1 MYNLQHYRSKELPI
15 SLHNKEIDAILSD
28 KKRLL
33 TEIYFDLQRYYEKKY
48 GHDTLVLME
57 IGSFFEVYEV
67 NNDHEQIGKAKEIS
81 ELLNIQL
88 TRKNK
93 SILENSV
100 QNPLLAG
107 VPSVSLERYL
117 NRIIQS
123 KRYTVVIVRQK
134 GEPPHVKRYIANI
147 ISPGTNFD
155 YLQEPNENNVTSLII
170 DQNNGIY
177 SVGYSAIDVSTGKTM
192 VNEIHS
198 TSEDKTFAL
207 DEVFTLLQSYQ
218 TSEVLLTFASEKI
231 DKEWVLNYLEIPG
244 NYHYSFNKCRLKI
257 AYQNELFARI
267 YLINSFLSPIEYLDL
282 ERYAYASE
290 SLALLCDFII
300 EHDPALVEKMYRPK
314 FLTADRF
321 VYLGNNPLEQLGIIS
336 RNSSDHTLLSLIDH
350 TSTAIGKRVL
360 KERLLN
366 PVCDLKLLQ
375 ERFDLSEKL
384 LENYQSFENL
394 LKQIYDLERILRRIK
409 LRKLHP
415 FELSYLFTSLES
427 VLAILQE
434 EQREGIEVEKSMIEA
449 CADFIHYLS
458 TTFDLDLCAK
468 VSKNQIHEN
477 FFFEG
482 IYPAIDAL
490 VHEQK
495 MQLYKVETIARHI
508 NSLFGEKSEYASVS
522 YLESEGYFITLTKN
536 RFSLIKEE
544 LEKSFITIGDRH
556 YFFKD
561 FTIKTLKNSVKITSE
576 LFEEISSSYI
586 ANQVK
591 MIALVKKRYD
601 ESLQEIENRYALLL
615 EQLIT
620 HIGVMDVA
628 ISNAKCARLYR
639 YERPEILEKSDTPF
653 FEAIGLRHPIIESRE
668 ENGIYIPN
676 DIYLGKRR
684 SDMESEQITLAA
696 TGGEEVRGVLL
707 YGINSSGKSSL
718 MKGVGIA
725 VIMAQAG
732 FFVPAKRLRF
742 TMYDKLFTRI
752 VSRDNLY
759 KGLSTF
765 AVEMLELKNIFNRA
779 NRHSLILGDE
789 ICHGTETES
798 ALAIVG
804 SAVMRLHAMGAF
816 FIFATHL
823 HQLTKLKEIQS
834 LDTIACLH
842 LGVQY
847 DEANDRLLYNRKLE
861 TGSGSSL
868 YGLEFA
874 KSLHM
879 DPTFIKQAYD
889 LRKNLSGDFSE
900 LEMLKKRKR
909 SKYNKS
915 MFLTKCA
922 LCNKPVEDVHHIRA
936 QAFADGEGNIDHFH
950 QNHRFNLIPL
960 CKEHHRKV
968 HDGKIFISGFV
979 MSDEGLKLHYTEQ

>member
-1 MYNLQHYRSKELPI
+1 
-15 SLHNKEIDAILSD
+15 
-28 KKRLL
+28 L

-67 NNDHEQIGKAKEIS
+67 NNDQEQIGKAKEIS

-107 VPSVSLERYL
+107 VPSVSIERYL
-117 NRIIQS
+117 NRIVQS

-134 GEPPHVKRYIANI
+134 GEPPHVKRYVANI

-155 YLQEPNENNVTSLII
+155 YIQEPGENNIASLII
-170 DQNNGIY
+170 DQNNGIF

-207 DEVFTLLQSYQ
+207 DELFTLLQSYQ
-218 TSEVLLTFASEKI
+218 TSEILLTFADEKI
-231 DKEWVLNYLEIPG
+231 DKDWVLSYLEIPG
-244 NYHYSFNKCRLKI
+244 NYHYSFNRCRLKI
-257 AYQNELFARI
+257 AYQNELFARVYNI
-267 YLINSFLSPIEYLDL
+267 KSFLSPIEYLDL
-282 ERYAYASE
+282 ERYAFASE

-300 EHDPALVEKMYRPK
+300 EHDSSLIEKMYRPK

-321 VYLGNNPLEQLGIIS
+321 VYLGNNALEQLGIIS
-336 RNSSDHTLLSLIDH
+336 RNSSDKTLLSLIDQ

-366 PVCDLKLLQ
+366 PICDLKLLE
-375 ERFDLSEKL
+375 ERFDLTQKL
-384 LENYQSFENL
+384 LERYQTFENL

-409 LRKLHP
+409 LKKLHP
-415 FELSYLFTSLES
+415 FELNYLFTSLES
-427 VLAILQE
+427 VLAIFKAEQE
-434 EQREGIEVEKSMIEA
+434 EGIEIEKRLIEE
-449 CADFIHYLS
+449 CADFIYHLS
-458 TTFDLDLCAK
+458 HTFNLDLCAK
-468 VSKNQIHEN
+468 VSKSQIHEN

-482 IYPAIDAL
+482 IYPAIDTL

-495 MQLYKVETIARHI
+495 MQLYKVEMIARHI
-508 NSLFGEKSEYASVS
+508 NSLFEGNNEYASVS
-522 YLESEGYFITLTKN
+522 YLESEGYFITMTKN
-536 RFSLIKEE
+536 RYALIEEE
-544 LEKSFITIGDRH
+544 LHKSFITIGDKH
-556 YFFKD
+556 YFLKD
-561 FTIKTLKNSVKITSE
+561 FTIKKLKNSVKITSE
-576 LFEEISSSYI
+576 LFEEISSHYI

-601 ESLQEIENRYALLL
+601 ESLEEIENRYALLL
-615 EQLIT
+615 EQIIS
-620 HIGVMDVA
+620 HIGILDVA
-628 ISNAKCARLYR
+628 IANAKCAKLYR
-639 YERPEILEKSDTPF
+639 YSRPQILPKSEKCF
-653 FEAIGLRHPIIESRE
+653 FEAVGLRHPIIESRE
-668 ENGIYIPN
+668 ENGIYVPN
-676 DIYLGKRR
+676 DIYLGEIDKEK
-684 SDMESEQITLAA
+684 SSNYA
-696 TGGEEVRGVLL
+696 TCQANSGEEVRGVLL

-718 MKGVGIA
+718 MKSIGIA

-732 FFVPAKRLRF
+732 FFVPAETLRF
-742 TMYDKLFTRI
+742 TMFDKLFTRI

-779 NRHSLILGDE
+779 NRYSLILGDE

-798 ALAIVG
+798 ALAIVA
-804 SAVMRLHAMGAF
+804 SAVMRLHDLGAF

-823 HQLTKLKEIQS
+823 HQLTTLKEIED
-834 LDTIACLH
+834 LKALVFLH
-842 LGVQY
+842 LGVTY
-847 DEANDRLLYNRKLE
+847 DEINDKLVYNRKLE
-861 TGSGSSL
+861 IGSGSSL

-879 DPTFIKQAYD
+879 DTTFIKQAYT
-889 LRKNLSGDFSE
+889 LRKKLSNDYNDLE
-900 LEMLKKRKR
+900 LLKKQKK

-922 LCNKPVEDVHHIRA
+922 LCNKPVEDVHHITA
-936 QAFADGEGNIDHFH
+936 QAFSDDEGNIGHFH

-960 CKEHHRKV
+960 CKEHHKKV
-968 HDGKIFISGFV
+968 HEGKIIISGFV
-979 MSDEGLKLHYTEQ
+979 MSEEGLKLHYDERS

>member
-1 MYNLQHYRSKELPI
+1 MTVPLLKDQSIKLHSKEV
-15 SLHNKEIDAILSD
+15 DAILSD
-28 KKRLL
+28 KKKLL

-48 GHDTLVLME
+48 GSDTLVLME

-67 NNDHEQIGKAKEIS
+67 NNETEQIGKAKEIS

-93 SILENSV
+93 SILENSA

-123 KRYTVVIVRQK
+123 KRYTVVIVRQR
-134 GEPPHVKRYIANI
+134 GEPPKVSRYVANI

-155 YLQEPNENNVTSLII
+155 YLQEPSENNIASLII
-170 DQNNGIY
+170 EQTNGIY

-207 DEVFTLLQSYQ
+207 DEVFTLLQTYQ
-218 TSEVLLTFASEKI
+218 TSEVLLTFADEKI
-231 DKEWVLNYLEIPG
+231 DKEWVLSYFEIPG
-244 NYHYSFNKCRLKI
+244 NYHYSFNRCRLRI

-267 YLINSFLSPIEYLDL
+267 YHIRSFLSPIEYLDL
-282 ERYAYASE
+282 ERYPYASE

-300 EHDPALVEKMYRPK
+300 EHDPSLIEKMYKPR

-321 VYLGNNPLEQLGIIS
+321 VYLGNNALEQLGIIS
-336 RNSSDHTLLSLIDH
+336 RNSNEKSLLSLIDQ

-366 PVCDLKLLQ
+366 PICDLKLLN
-375 ERFDLSEKL
+375 ERYDLSEKL
-384 LENYQSFENL
+384 LEKYQTFENL

-409 LRKLHP
+409 LKKLHP
-415 FELSYLFTSLES
+415 FELNYLFTSLES
-427 VLAILQE
+427 VLAILHE
-434 EQREGIEVEKSMIEA
+434 EQKEGIAVDRSMVDET
-449 CADFIHYLS
+449 ADFIHHLS
-458 TTFDLDLCAK
+458 HTFDLDLCAR
-468 VSKNQIHEN
+468 VSKNQISEN
-477 FFFEG
+477 FFYEG
-482 IYPAIDAL
+482 IYPAIDML

-495 MQLYKVETIARHI
+495 MQLYKVETIAKHI
-508 NSLFGEKSEYASVS
+508 NSLFGNSGSEYAAVG
-522 YLESEGYFITLTKN
+522 YLESEGYFITMTKN
-536 RFSLIKEE
+536 RYALIEEE
-544 LEKSFITIGDRH
+544 LHKSFITVGDHH

-561 FTIKTLKNSVKITSE
+561 FTIKKLKNSVKITST
-576 LFEEISSSYI
+576 LFEEISSAYI

-591 MIALVKKRYD
+591 MIALVKKRYE
-601 ESLQEIENRYALLL
+601 ESLEEIEERYALQL
-615 EQLIT
+615 EQIIS
-620 HIGVMDVA
+620 HIGVLDVA
-628 ISNAKCARLYR
+628 ISNAKCAKLYR
-639 YERPEILEKSDTPF
+639 YTRPELLEKSKNPF
-653 FEAIGLRHPIIESRE
+653 FEAVGLRHPIIESRE

-676 DIYLGKRR
+676 DLFLGKEPEAY
-684 SDMESEQITLAA
+684 DGDHITLQAA
-696 TGGEEVRGVLL
+696 ESDEVRGVLL

-718 MKGVGIA
+718 MKATGIA

-732 FFVPAKRLRF
+732 FFVPATQLRF
-742 TMYDKLFTRI
+742 TMFDKLFTRI

-765 AVEMLELKNIFNRA
+765 AIEMLELKNIFNRA
-779 NRHSLILGDE
+779 NRQSLILGDE

-798 ALAIVG
+798 ALAIVA
-804 SAVMRLHAMGAF
+804 SAVMRLHDLGAF

-823 HQLTKLKEIQS
+823 HQLTGLDEIKKLDAI
-834 LDTIACLH
+834 IFLH

-847 DEANDRLLYNRKLE
+847 DEVHDTLIYNRKLE
-861 TGSGSSL
+861 PGSGSSL

-879 DPTFIKQAYD
+879 DTTFIQQAYE
-889 LRKNLSGDFSE
+889 LRKKMSGSYSE
-900 LEMLKKRKR
+900 LELLKKQKR

-922 LCNKPVEDVHHIRA
+922 LCNKPVEDVHHIKA
-936 QAFADGEGNIDHFH
+936 QMLSDTEGNIDHFH
-950 QNHRFNLIPL
+950 QNHRYNLIPL
-960 CKEHHRKV
+960 CKEHHKKV
-968 HDGKIFISGFV
+968 HEGKIFISGFV
-979 MSDEGLKLHYTEQ
+979 MSEEGLKLHFSEKG